1 MYNMFE
7 FPATTSKIIPSGVKA
22 MNYQGYHSC
31 DVTISR
37 IRVRNCD
44 IFRFLSRSVYIILLT
59 MQSEYSYIRGTS
71 NLYDVTVLLDVT
83 TNRFPGADPRG
94 FGGQDPQPSFGES
107 PIFKKREKTLHTCTR
122 IHRVLVLDSYPY
134 PALSEILYPPLF
146 SPFLWSLGASQKGRS

>member
-1 MYNMFE
+1 MFE

-37 IRVRNCD
+37 IRVRNCH
-44 IFRFLSRSVYIILLT
+44 IFRFLSRSGYIILLT

-94 FGGQDPQPSFGES
+94 VWGSGPP
-107 PIFKKREKTLHTCTR
+107 TLLRRTPKLQKEGKNITHMHTNTPR
-122 IHRVLVLDSYPY
+122 
-134 PALSEILYPPLF
+134 F
-146 SPFLWSLGASQKGRS
+146 ST